1 MNTLRVLKIRN
12 TRDWQMLTGTQK
24 DGLLGIVQERLFQA
38 SPPPCKVLALLTP
51 AVSIVL
57 NYLQTLPWPGM

>member
-1 MNTLRVLKIRN
+1 MNILRVLKIRN

-24 DGLLGIVQERLFQA
+24 DGLLGVVQERLFQA
-38 SPPPCKVLALLTP
+38 FPRCKVLVLLTP

-57 NYLQTLPWPGM
+57 NYLQTLPQPGM